1 MATQTNTG
9 GFGPGTYSPF
19 DPNAED
25 LVSQQIQTGLQG
37 GSTNPYA
44 SPGGSPTSTA
54 PFAGTAPL
62 PPQPSSSGIR
72 PGTYGPY
79 DPNPYASPGGSP
91 TSTAPFA
98 GTAPLPPQPS
108 STTSPASVPI
118 SGSPWTNPMGTGTP
132 TGLVNDGP
140 TRSWVQQPEEGMWG
154 PPSGVTPT
162 APGSSSSSTSSGTAP
177 TGGNP
182 TDPTYVAAAVKWLS
196 QQPGADPTLASD
208 PNYWAQKI
216 ISTGGWDGA
225 GNTGYWT
232 TRSKA
237 GAGNTS
243 GVSAGGGSG
252 SGGSG
257 LGGPGAVSP
266 ISYSPYNANPMV
278 SDAIQRLLKQGQ
290 SPVSASDP
298 NIAGATAAYK
308 AQADTATRGSRAALA
323 ERDAQEGLNSGGAG
337 SGSFDSAIQAQQEQE
352 GRDVGSFSSN
362 LVIQEIQARRQDV
375 LNALQSAQG
384 EEKNALALQLAQMND
399 ALQRAGAGQQNQQF
413 YDSLSSGMSNS
424 SNSLNNQLLG
434 SLLQNG

>member
-1 MATQTNTG
+1 MATQTSSSG
-9 GFGPGTYSPF
+9 IRPGSYSPF

-25 LVSQQIQTGLQG
+25 VVSHRIQEGLQTQAGTPGIDAPWPTSSFTALQG

-62 PPQPSSSGIR
+62 PPQPSSSTG
-72 PGTYGPY
+72 
-79 DPNPYASPGGSP
+79 APGGSI
-91 TSTAPFA
+91 
-98 GTAPLPPQPS
+98 
-108 STTSPASVPI
+108 PI
-118 SGSPWTNPMGTGTP
+118 SGSPWTNPMGTGITP
-132 TGLVNDGP
+132 P
-140 TRSWVQQPEEGMWG
+140 
-154 PPSGVTPT
+154 
-162 APGSSSSSTSSGTAP
+162 APGLSSTSSGTAP